1 MKDLYSVSSYSKQ
14 ALHKYR
20 KRCEQN
26 SKVKEQVVSICSY
39 ERKKHKQMSCRRIHT
54 KHRDSLIIGRD
65 IFEQIGFANGFKIKQ
80 KRSAVKTT
88 WSQKMEVYA
97 NLLEGR
103 ILTGVNQAWQSD
115 IFYLKVE
122 GVDYYGVTIIDVY
135 SRLLLSVH
143 LSKSLQAE
151 ETSKAFKQAVAKRKG
166 EKIKGCIFHSD
177 RGSQYISDKLKEKI
191 NYFGLLPSMCKLPQE
206 NAYVER
212 VQGTLKHE
220 YLFHFPLTEANL
232 QNEIKKI
239 IQYYNYDRP
248 HSELNMLSP
257 AAFEDKIKSLNQTER
272 PVLKI
277 YQWEH
282 PVLIKLMNNKN
293 QSIA

>member
-1 MKDLYSVSSYSKQ
+1 MKDLYSVSSFSRQ

-20 KRCEQN
+20 KRCELTA
-26 SKVKEQVVSICSY
+26 KVKKQVISVCIH
-39 ERKKHKQMSCRRIHT
+39 EREKHKQMSCRRIHA
-54 KHRDSLIIGRD
+54 KHRDSLMIGRD
-65 IFEQIGFANGFKIKQ
+65 IFEQVGFSNGFKIKQ
-80 KRSAVKTT
+80 KRSVVKTT
-88 WSQKMEVYA
+88 WSQKMEVYS
-97 NLLEGR
+97 NLLEGQ

-135 SRLLLSVH
+135 SRFLLAVH
-143 LSKSLQAE
+143 LSKSLQAI
-151 ETSKAFKQAVAKRKG
+151 ETSKAFKQAVGKRKG

-177 RGSQYISDKLKEKI
+177 RGSQYISNELKEKI
-191 NYFGLLPSMCKLPQE
+191 NHFGLLPSMCKLPQE

-220 YLFHFPLTEANL
+220 YLFHFPLTQANL
-232 QNEIKKI
+232 QSQIKKI

-248 HSELNMLSP
+248 HSELNMCSP
-257 AAFEDKIKSLNQTER
+257 AAFEEKIKSLLQKER
-272 PVLKI
+272 PPLKV

-282 PVLIKLMNNKN
+282 PVLIKLTNSKN
-293 QSIA
+293 RSIA